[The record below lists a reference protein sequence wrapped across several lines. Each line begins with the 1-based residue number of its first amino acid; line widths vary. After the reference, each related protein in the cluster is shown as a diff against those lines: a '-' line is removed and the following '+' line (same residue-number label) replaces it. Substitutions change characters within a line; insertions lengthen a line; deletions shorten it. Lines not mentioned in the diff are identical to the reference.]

1 MRIALAQLNYHI
13 GNFEENLTS
22 IAFSIKKAQQVN
34 ADLVIFSEMAVCGY
48 PPLDLLESKSFIEKC
63 QWAIE
68 KIAAICT
75 DIAAIVGAPSVNS
88 NPNGKNLFNSAFF
101 LHQGKVEQIVHKTLL
116 PTYDIFD
123 EDRYF
128 ESNNTFQIVEY
139 KGRRIALT
147 ICEDLWYEQSFNN
160 SFGKDKIYKVSPME
174 KLISLEPD
182 FIVNISA
189 SPFAHNKVE
198 IKKDIFKR
206 NAGKYCLPV
215 FMVNQVGAN
224 TDLIFEG
231 GSMAVNPAGEIF
243 YRMDY
248 FTEDF
253 QVFDLNEVATRKP
266 VKQEIFTN
274 SAELIHNALV
284 LGIHDYFQ
292 KSGLKKAIIGLS
304 GGIDS
309 AVALVLAEKALGNEN
324 LHTLILPS
332 KYSSRH
338 SVNDAVKLAK
348 RLDVSYDIID
358 IQPGFE
364 LYLKELE
371 PFFKGL
377 PEDVTEEN
385 LQSRIRGILLMAYA
399 NKFGLV
405 LLNTSNKSESSVGY
419 GTLYGDMCG
428 GLAVLGDVYKTEV
441 YSLAAYINQFEEII
455 PKNTITKPP
464 SAELKLN
471 QKDTDSLPPYDKLD
485 PILFQYIEFNKSAK
499 ELIEEGFDAVQ
510 VEMILSMVK
519 NSEYKRYQSPP
530 VLRVSSKSFGR
541 GRRMPLVGKY

>member
-22 IAFSIKKAQQVN
+22 IAFAIKKAQQVN
-34 ADLVIFSEMAVCGY
+34 ADLIIFSELAVCGY
-48 PPLDLLESKSFIEKC
+48 PPLDLLDSKEFIEKS
-63 QWAIE
+63 QWAVE

-75 DIAAIVGAPSVNS
+75 DIAAIVGAPSLNQG
-88 NPNGKNLFNSAFF
+88 NNGKNLYNSACF
-101 LHQGKVEQIVHKTLL
+101 LYQGKVKQTVHKTLL

-128 ESNNTFQIVEY
+128 EANTGFNIVEY
-139 KGRRIALT
+139 KGHKIALT
-147 ICEDLWYEQSFNN
+147 ICEDLWYEQPFNN
-160 SFGKDKIYKVSPME
+160 SFGRNKIYSVSPME
-174 KLISLEPD
+174 KLASLEPD

-198 IKKDIFKR
+198 IKKNIFR
-206 NAGKYCLPV
+206 ENAKKYALPL

-231 GSMAVNPAGEIF
+231 GSLVVNPAGEI
-243 YRMDY
+243 YYAMDY
-248 FTEDF
+248 FSEDF
-253 QVFDLNEVATRKP
+253 QVFDLHEVIKENP
-266 VKQEIFTN
+266 KKNKDYSDIP
-274 SAELIHNALV
+274 ELMHNAIV
-284 LGIHDYFQ
+284 LGIHDYFI
-292 KSGLKKAIIGLS
+292 KSGLKKAVLGLS

-309 AVALVLAEKALGNEN
+309 AVTLVLAEKALGNEN
-324 LHTLILPS
+324 LHALILPS

-338 SVNDAVKLAK
+338 SIDDAVKLAK
-348 RLDVSYDIID
+348 KLDISYDVID
-358 IQPGFE
+358 IQPVFD
-364 LYLKELE
+364 LYLKELN

-377 PEDVTEEN
+377 PENITEEN
-385 LQSRIRGILLMAYA
+385 IQSRIRGNLLMAYA
-399 NKFGLV
+399 NKFGLI

-441 YSLAAYINQFEEII
+441 YQLARFINNYEEII
-455 PKNTITKPP
+455 PQNSIAKPP
-464 SAELKLN
+464 SAELRPN
-471 QKDTDSLPPYDKLD
+471 QKDSDSLPAYDILD
-485 PILFQYIEFNKSAK
+485 PVLFQYIEYNKSEK
-499 ELIEEGFDAVQ
+499 ELIAEGFSPDL
-510 VEMILSMVK
+510 VERVLHMVK
-519 NSEYKRYQSPP
+519 ASEYKRYQSPP

>member
-34 ADLVIFSEMAVCGY
+34 ADLVVFSELAVCGY
-48 PPLDLLESKSFIEKC
+48 PPLDLLESKDYIEKC

-68 KIAAICT
+68 KIASICT
-75 DIAAIVGAPSVNS
+75 DIAAIVGAPSVNP
-88 NPNGKNLFNSAFF
+88 NPNGKNLFNSAYF
-101 LHQGKVEQIVHKTLL
+101 LYQGKVKQVVHKTLL

-128 ESNNTFQIVEY
+128 ESNTVFNLVEY
-139 KGRRIALT
+139 RGRKIALT
-147 ICEDLWYEQSFNN
+147 ICEDLWYEQPFNN
-160 SFGKDKIYKVSPME
+160 SFGKDKIYRISPME
-174 KLISLEPD
+174 KLISQEPD
-182 FIVNISA
+182 FIINISA
-189 SPFAHNKVE
+189 SPFAHNKVD
-198 IKKDIFKR
+198 IKKDIFKL
-206 NAGKYCLPV
+206 NARKYCLPL

-231 GSMAVNPAGEIF
+231 GSMAVNPAGEVY

-248 FTEDF
+248 FSDDF
-253 QVFDLNEVATRKP
+253 QVFDLNEVATQKP
-266 VKQEIFTN
+266 VKQEVYSN

-292 KSGLKKAIIGLS
+292 KSGLKKAILGLS

-309 AVALVLAEKALGNEN
+309 AVTLVLAEKALGNEN
-324 LHTLILPS
+324 IHALILPS

-338 SVNDAVKLAK
+338 SIDDAVKLAK
-348 RLDVSYDIID
+348 NLDVSYDIID
-358 IQPGFE
+358 IQPNFD

-371 PFFKGL
+371 PFFKGI
-377 PEDVTEEN
+377 PEDITEEN
-385 LQSRIRGILLMAYA
+385 LQSRIRGNLLMAYA

-455 PKNTITKPP
+455 PQNTITKPP
-464 SAELKLN
+464 SAELKPN
-471 QKDTDSLPPYDKLD
+471 QKDTDSLPPYDELD
-485 PILFQYIEFNKSAK
+485 PLLFQYIEFGKSSR
-499 ELIEEGFDAVQ
+499 ELTDEGFDAAQ
-510 VEMILSMVK
+510 VERVLSMVK
-519 NSEYKRYQSPP
+519 KSEYKRYQSPP